1 MDNATIMVISVLVAL
16 VVGLMLVIL
25 YKRKVIDAELIEG
38 IGNLMDSIKPHVEG
52 SPFWQLMQFAR
63 TAVNA
68 VEQMVKTGVVNKDDK
83 SRKEKA
89 MEIVQAA
96 AISAGIDYGDA
107 EREVASACI
116 EAEVHD
122 LPRNYIAR
130 QEPPETKD
138 EE

>member
-1 MDNATIMVISVLVAL
+1 MDNATVGIIAVLVAL

-38 IGNLMDSIKPHVEG
+38 IGGLMDAIKPHVNS
-52 SPFWQLMQFAR
+52 SPFWELMQFAR
-63 TAVNA
+63 MAVNA

-83 SRKEKA
+83 SRKDKA
-89 MEIVQAA
+89 MEIIQAA

-116 EAEVHD
+116 ESEVHD
-122 LPRNYIAR
+122 LPRNYIVE
-130 QEPPETKD
+130 QKPPETKD